1 MAIEKVNPIRLTD
14 TDTNEEFVLEFNR
27 DTVVWTNNHGFVPSK
42 VDDNVEEMLPIL
54 WFGAFRM
61 HHRNVS
67 RAKTDELIQKIGGIT
82 PKLLERLVDL
92 YTVPRSTLIVDEDE
106 DSVKNAVVTVEF

>member
-14 TDTNEEFVLEFNR
+14 TDTNEEFVLEFTR
-27 DTVVWTNNHGFVPSK
+27 DTVVWTNDHGFVPSK
-42 VDDNVEEMLPIL
+42 LDDNIEAMLPIL

-61 HHRNVS
+61 HHKHVS

-82 PKLLERLVDL
+82 PKLLERLIDL

-106 DSVKNAVVTVEF
+106 ESVKNAVVTVEF